1 MAFRLGLPQYQPAGP
16 HKTGRDG
23 QLANFVVTEDGTTVV
38 VGTNGLVTMNIPD
51 GGSVVVEA
59 NPVGG
64 LSKVLI
70 RFGGDSKTDTAIVD
84 LTTLSQDR
92 LQMTSS
98 TTTRQT

>member
-1 MAFRLGLPQYQPAGP
+1 MAFRLGLPQYQSAGP

-64 LSKVLI
+64 VSKVRI